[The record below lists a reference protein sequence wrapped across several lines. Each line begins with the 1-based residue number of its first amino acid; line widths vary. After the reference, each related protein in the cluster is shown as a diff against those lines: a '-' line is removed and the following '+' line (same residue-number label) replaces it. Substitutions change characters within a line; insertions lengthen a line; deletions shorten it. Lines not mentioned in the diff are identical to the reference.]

1 MNQPTTLSF
10 WERDSFF
17 NDIDVVIIGS
27 GIVGLSTAL
36 SLRERDAT
44 LRIAIIERGAMPAG
58 ASTRNAGF
66 ACFNSRLQA
75 TLSLVTYAI
84 FARNQHLY
92 ASPSFAAS
100 PCFALSNAPIKS
112 PVRNNV

>member
-44 LRIAIIERGAMPAG
+44 LRIAIIERGAMPTG

-66 ACFNSRLQA
+66 ACFGSITELLDGSFYTLFVLFENSLFVGLFNNSH
-75 TLSLVTYAI
+75 LS
-84 FARNQHLY
+84 F
-92 ASPSFAAS
+92 
-100 PCFALSNAPIKS
+100 
-112 PVRNNV
+112 